1 MVCGVTNAARANSAF
16 EMRGLP
22 ATAGTLND
30 LTLFD
35 RPLSN
40 VEEDLF
46 L

>member
-1 MVCGVTNAARANSAF
+1 MVCGVPNAVRANSAF

-35 RPLSN
+35 CARSK
-40 VEEDLF
+40 VWEGHF